1 MVAVALCGRT
11 GAAQAQGTVT
21 EKLRALLDVLN
32 TARGRDGLE
41 TGTGKTCSGC
51 PYIPL
56 LSAEKWPWRTA
67 TVPPTT
73 FYDCLYLFFSCTDYH
88 KPGNP
93 FLLSFYPSHLSMD
106 PLLIPDVPQAGQGT
120 GIAA

>member
-21 EKLRALLDVLN
+21 EKLKAVLDVLN

-41 TGTGKTCSGC
+41 TGTGKTSSGC

-56 LSAEKWPWRTA
+56 IVCRQVAVEDGRCA
-67 TVPPTT
+67 A
-73 FYDCLYLFFSCTDYH
+73 H
-88 KPGNP
+88 H
-93 FLLSFYPSHLSMD
+93 LL
-106 PLLIPDVPQAGQGT
+106 
-120 GIAA
+120 